1 MRKVTLVNNTLPI
14 EKKITVIFRI
24 EPGSLGPDGK
34 EHVEEFCEFAQTQLQ
49 ACAEDYLNWIIVPRF
64 DKTLAEMKFQL
75 GNKVLNEQQTVKYL
89 NMFGEDFDHFEEQLE
104 DNLEA
109 IINQF
114 FGR

>member
-1 MRKVTLVNNTLPI
+1 MQNKELPI

-24 EPGSLGPDGK
+24 EPGSLGPDGNDY
-34 EHVEEFCEFAQTQLQ
+34 VEEFCQFAQTQLQ
-49 ACAEDYLNWIIVPRF
+49 ACAEYYLNWVIVPRF
-64 DKTLAEMKFQL
+64 DKSLAEMKFQL
-75 GNKVLNEQQTVKYL
+75 GNKVLNQVQAEKYL
-89 NMFGEDFDHFEEQLE
+89 SMFGENFSHFEDQLE